1 MSQSNVPATKPH
13 SRPTPDPVLRTLTL
27 PTVDDLVD
35 KIIELIPAD
44 MLAVAI
50 KALAERTRER
60 LSVQQIRKR
69 LEDNAW
75 QIISGRLDDFRE
87 ELREELEEELRD
99 LALSLADEDG
109 ETAIDE
115 GELDDF
121 LYDLANSTVQDELK

>member
-1 MSQSNVPATKPH
+1 MSHSKVPATKPH
-13 SRPTPDPVLRTLTL
+13 VRPTPAPVLGTLTP

-44 MLAVAI
+44 MLAVAV

-87 ELREELEEELRD
+87 ELRDELEEELRD
-99 LALSLADEDG
+99 LALSMADEDAELAVEDG
-109 ETAIDE
+109 D
-115 GELDDF
+115 LDDF
-121 LYDLANSTVQDELK
+121 LYDLADSTVQDELK